1 MKKNI
6 GKADK
11 LIRLIIAAIIVGLFY
26 ANVLSGTIGIVLV
39 VVAIV
44 FALTSLINFCPL
56 YPIFGINTCS
66 KRSDK

>member
-6 GKADK
+6 GKSDK

-26 ANVLSGTIGIVLV
+26 SNVLSGTIGIVLV

-66 KRSDK
+66 KK

>member
-6 GKADK
+6 GKSDK

-56 YPIFGINTCS
+56 YLIFGINTCS
-66 KRSDK
+66 KK